1 MGYRSH
7 IVALSKKIIFLELA
21 LIMLSPEMLHS
32 QHYKDKTISIKV
44 KKLVVEMTLDEK
56 IGQMTQVDHRYLEQK
71 SDIKTYFLGSLLSG
85 GGSAPDTNN
94 PRSWVR
100 MYNEYQDFALD
111 TRLGIPLIYG
121 VDAVHGHNNVFGATI
136 FPHNIGLGCS
146 NDEELVQK
154 ISETTAREVRATGL
168 DWTFAPC
175 LAVSQD
181 ERWGRTFESYSEDT
195 EIVTRLG
202 IASIKGYQGNN
213 LNNANSVLACA
224 KHYVGDGST
233 IFGTGING
241 GIDRGDVLI
250 DEKELRSKHIK
261 PFRSAVENGVGSIM
275 ISYNSWQSKRLHGH
289 SYLIN
294 DILKKELGFSGF
306 VVSDWAAIDDID
318 ENYKTSII
326 TAINAGIDMVMVPG
340 EHSDK
345 SHSYIEFINLLKES
359 VLEGSV
365 SLNRIDDAVYRILKI
380 KYSMGLFEKPLK
392 DYKKLNEVGSSRN
405 RELARIG
412 VNKSVVVLQNNNILP
427 ISKNIKN
434 ILVAGKHGH
443 DLGYQCGGW
452 TISWQGGSGN
462 TTIGTTI
469 LDGIR
474 DKIGKHSSLTF
485 SENGDEASDHDIIV
499 AVVGETPYAEMQGD
513 RESLELSNKDK
524 ILIERLIKTGK
535 PIVLI
540 LISGRPMIITPYLA
554 HVDAVL
560 AAWFPGTEGIGVA
573 DILFGDVPPTA
584 KLSFSWP
591 RNMSQIPINY
601 GDKTYNP
608 LFPLGYGLTY

>member
-1 MGYRSH
+1 MTLFIRILYLG
-7 IVALSKKIIFLELA
+7 LA
-21 LIMLSPEMLHS
+21 LVILSPDMLYS
-32 QHYKDKTISIKV
+32 QQYEDKTTSIKA
-44 KKLVVEMTLDEK
+44 KNLVAEMTLDEK

-94 PRSWVR
+94 PRSWVS

-111 TRLGIPLIYG
+111 TRLAIPLIYG
-121 VDAVHGHNNVFGATI
+121 IDAVHGHNNVYGATI

-154 ISETTAREVRATGL
+154 ISEATAREILATGL

-213 LNNANSVLACA
+213 LNNSNSVLACA

-241 GIDRGDVLI
+241 GIDRGDVLV
-250 DEKELRSKHIK
+250 DEKELRSKYIE

-318 ENYKTSII
+318 EDYKTSII
-326 TAINAGIDMVMVPG
+326 TAINAGIDMIMVPG
-340 EHSDK
+340 KHSKK
-345 SHSYIEFINLLKES
+345 SHSYIEFINLLKKS
-359 VLEGSV
+359 ILEGSV
-365 SLNRIDDAVYRILKI
+365 SINRINDAVYRILKI

-392 DYKKLNEVGSSRN
+392 DYKKLKEVGSSRN
-405 RELARIG
+405 RELAREG
-412 VNKSVVVLQNNNILP
+412 VNKSVVILQNNNDVLP
-427 ISKNIKN
+427 ISKNIKS

-462 TTIGTTI
+462 ITIGTTI

-474 DKIGKHSSLTF
+474 DNIESHSSVTF
-485 SENGDEASDHDIIV
+485 SENGDEANDHDIII
-499 AVVGETPYAEMQGD
+499 AVVGETPYAEMKGD

-524 ILIERLIKTGK
+524 ILIEKLIKTGK

-540 LISGRPMIITPYLA
+540 LISGRPMIITPYLEY
-554 HVDAVL
+554 VDAVL

-573 DILFGDVPPTA
+573 DLLFGDVSPSA

-591 RNMSQIPINY
+591 KNMGQIPINY
-601 GDKTYNP
+601 GDKTYDP

>member
-1 MGYRSH
+1 MTLFIRILYLG
-7 IVALSKKIIFLELA
+7 LA
-21 LIMLSPEMLHS
+21 LAILSPDMLHS
-32 QHYKDKTISIKV
+32 QQYKDKTISIKV
-44 KKLVVEMTLDEK
+44 KNLVAEMTLDEK

-111 TRLGIPLIYG
+111 TRLAIPLIYG
-121 VDAVHGHNNVFGATI
+121 IDAVHGHNNVYGATI

-146 NDEELVQK
+146 NDEKLVQE
-154 ISETTAREVRATGL
+154 ISEATAREVRATGL

-213 LNNANSVLACA
+213 LDNPNSVLACA

-241 GIDRGDVLI
+241 GIDRGDVLV
-250 DEKELRSKHIK
+250 DEKELRSKYIE

-306 VVSDWAAIDDID
+306 VVSDWAAIDDIN

-340 EHSDK
+340 EHSNK
-345 SHSYIEFINLLKES
+345 SHSYIEFINLLKKS

-365 SLNRIDDAVYRILKI
+365 SVNRINDAVYRILKI

-405 RELARIG
+405 RELAREG
-412 VNKSVVVLQNNNILP
+412 VNKSVVLLQNNNILP
-427 ISKNIKN
+427 ISKNIKS
-434 ILVAGKHGH
+434 ILVAGEHGH

-452 TISWQGGSGN
+452 SISWQGGSGN

-469 LDGIR
+469 LDGIK
-474 DKIGKHSSLTF
+474 DNIGNHSSVTF
-485 SENGDEASDHDIIV
+485 SKNGDEANDHDIII
-499 AVVGETPYAEMQGD
+499 AVVGETPYAEMKGD
-513 RESLELSNKDK
+513 SESLELSNKDK
-524 ILIERLIKTGK
+524 LLLERLIKTGK

-540 LISGRPMIITPYLA
+540 LISGRPMIITPYLE

-560 AAWFPGTEGIGVA
+560 AAWLPGTEGSGVA
-573 DILFGDVPPTA
+573 DLLFGDVSPTA

-591 RNMSQIPINY
+591 RDMSQIPINY
-601 GDKTYNP
+601 GDKTYDP

>member
-1 MGYRSH
+1 MTLF
-7 IVALSKKIIFLELA
+7 IKIIYLGLA
-21 LIMLSPEMLHS
+21 LIILSPEMLHS
-32 QHYKDKTISIKV
+32 QQYKNKTISRKSENMV
-44 KKLVVEMTLDEK
+44 AEMTLDEK

-71 SDIKTYFLGSLLSG
+71 SDIKTYYLGSLLSG
-85 GGSAPDTNN
+85 GGSTPDTNN

-111 TRLGIPLIYG
+111 TRLAIPLIYG
-121 VDAVHGHNNVFGATI
+121 IDAVHGHNNVYGATI

-146 NDEELVQK
+146 NDEKLVQK
-154 ISETTAREVRATGL
+154 ISEATAREIRATGL

-181 ERWGRTFESYSEDT
+181 ERWGRTFESYSENT

-213 LNNANSVLACA
+213 LDNSNSVLACA
-224 KHYVGDGST
+224 KHYVGDGNT

-241 GIDRGDVLI
+241 GIDRGDVLV
-250 DEKELRSKHIK
+250 DEKELRSKYIK

-275 ISYNSWQSKRLHGH
+275 ISYNSWQSKKLHGH

-294 DILKKELGFSGF
+294 NILKNELGFSGF

-318 ENYKTSII
+318 EDYKTSII
-326 TAINAGIDMVMVPG
+326 TAINAGVDMVMVPG
-340 EHSDK
+340 EHSNK

-365 SLNRIDDAVYRILKI
+365 SINRIDDAVYRILKI

-392 DYKKLNEVGSSRN
+392 DYKKLNEVGSSKN
-405 RELARIG
+405 RELAREG
-412 VNKSVVVLQNNNILP
+412 VNKSVVLLQNNNILP
-427 ISKNIKN
+427 ISKKN
-434 ILVAGKHGH
+434 KSILVAGEHGH

-452 TISWQGGSGN
+452 SISWQGGSGN

-474 DKIGKHSSLTF
+474 DNIGNHSSVTF
-485 SENGDEASDHDIIV
+485 SKNGDDANDHDIII
-499 AVVGETPYAEMQGD
+499 AVVGETPYAEMKGD
-513 RESLELSNKDK
+513 SESLELSNKDK
-524 ILIERLIKTGK
+524 LLLERLIKTGK

-540 LISGRPMIITPYLA
+540 LISGRPMIITPYLE
-554 HVDAVL
+554 HVDALL
-560 AAWFPGTEGIGVA
+560 AAWLPGTEGSGVA
-573 DILFGDVPPTA
+573 DLLFGDVSPTA

-591 RNMSQIPINY
+591 RDMSQIPINY
-601 GDKTYNP
+601 GDKTYDP

>member
-1 MGYRSH
+1 MTLFIRILYLG
-7 IVALSKKIIFLELA
+7 LA
-21 LIMLSPEMLHS
+21 LVILSPDMLHS
-32 QHYKDKTISIKV
+32 QQYEDKTTSIKA
-44 KKLVVEMTLDEK
+44 KNLVAEMTLDEK

-100 MYNEYQDFALD
+100 MYNKYQDFALD
-111 TRLGIPLIYG
+111 TRLAIPLIYG
-121 VDAVHGHNNVFGATI
+121 IDAVHGHNNVYGATI

-154 ISETTAREVRATGL
+154 ISEATAREILATGL

-195 EIVTRLG
+195 ETVTRLG

-213 LNNANSVLACA
+213 LNNSNSVLACA

-241 GIDRGDVLI
+241 GIDRGDVLV
-250 DEKELRSKHIK
+250 DEKELRSKYIE

-318 ENYKTSII
+318 EDYKTSII
-326 TAINAGIDMVMVPG
+326 TAINAGIDMIMVPG
-340 EHSDK
+340 KHSKK
-345 SHSYIEFINLLKES
+345 SHSYIEFINLLKKS
-359 VLEGSV
+359 ILEGSV
-365 SLNRIDDAVYRILKI
+365 SINRINDAVYRILKI

-392 DYKKLNEVGSSRN
+392 DYKKLKEVGSSRN
-405 RELARIG
+405 RELAREG
-412 VNKSVVVLQNNNILP
+412 VNKSVVILQNNNDVLP
-427 ISKNIKN
+427 ISKNIKS
-434 ILVAGKHGH
+434 ILVAGKHGD

-462 TTIGTTI
+462 ITIGTTI

-474 DKIGKHSSLTF
+474 DNIESHSSVTF
-485 SENGDEASDHDIIV
+485 SENGDEANDHDIII
-499 AVVGETPYAEMQGD
+499 AVVGETPYAEMKGD

-524 ILIERLIKTGK
+524 ILIEKLIKTGK

-540 LISGRPMIITPYLA
+540 LISGRPMIITPYLEY
-554 HVDAVL
+554 VDAVL

-573 DILFGDVPPTA
+573 DLLFGDVSPSA

-591 RNMSQIPINY
+591 KNMGQIPINY
-601 GDKTYNP
+601 GDKTYDP

>member
-1 MGYRSH
+1 MTLF
-7 IVALSKKIIFLELA
+7 IKIIYLGLA
-21 LIMLSPEMLHS
+21 LIILSPEMLHS
-32 QHYKDKTISIKV
+32 QQYKNKTISRKSENMV
-44 KKLVVEMTLDEK
+44 AEMTLDEK

-71 SDIKTYFLGSLLSG
+71 SDIKTYYLGSLLSG
-85 GGSAPDTNN
+85 GGSTPDTNN

-111 TRLGIPLIYG
+111 TRLAIPLIYG
-121 VDAVHGHNNVFGATI
+121 IDAVHGHNNVYGATI

-146 NDEELVQK
+146 NDEKLVQK
-154 ISETTAREVRATGL
+154 ISEATAREIRATGL

-181 ERWGRTFESYSEDT
+181 ERWGRTFESYSENT

-213 LNNANSVLACA
+213 LDNSNSVLACA
-224 KHYVGDGST
+224 KHYVGDGNT

-241 GIDRGDVLI
+241 GIDRGDVLV
-250 DEKELRSKHIK
+250 DEKELRSKYIK

-275 ISYNSWQSKRLHGH
+275 ISYNSWQSKKLHGH

-294 DILKKELGFSGF
+294 DILKNELGFSGF

-318 ENYKTSII
+318 EDYKTSII

-340 EHSDK
+340 EHSNK

-365 SLNRIDDAVYRILKI
+365 SINRIDDAVYRILKI

-392 DYKKLNEVGSSRN
+392 DYKKLNEVGSSKN
-405 RELARIG
+405 RELAREG
-412 VNKSVVVLQNNNILP
+412 VNKSVVLLQNNNILP
-427 ISKNIKN
+427 ISKNIKS
-434 ILVAGKHGH
+434 ILVAGEHGH

-452 TISWQGGSGN
+452 SISWQGGSGN

-469 LDGIR
+469 LDGIK
-474 DKIGKHSSLTF
+474 DNIGNHSSVTF
-485 SENGDEASDHDIIV
+485 SKNGDEANDHDIII
-499 AVVGETPYAEMQGD
+499 AVVGETPYAEMKGD
-513 RESLELSNKDK
+513 SESLELSNKDK
-524 ILIERLIKTGK
+524 LLLERLIKTGK

-540 LISGRPMIITPYLA
+540 LISGRPMIITPYLE
-554 HVDAVL
+554 HVDALL
-560 AAWFPGTEGIGVA
+560 AAWLPGTEGSGVA
-573 DILFGDVPPTA
+573 DLLFGDVSPTA

-591 RNMSQIPINY
+591 RDMSQIPINY
-601 GDKTYNP
+601 GDKIYDP

>member
-1 MGYRSH
+1 MTLFIRILYL
-7 IVALSKKIIFLELA
+7 VLA
-21 LIMLSPEMLHS
+21 LVILSSDMLHS
-32 QHYKDKTISIKV
+32 QHYKDKTISIKA
-44 KKLVVEMTLDEK
+44 KNLVAEMTLDEK

-111 TRLGIPLIYG
+111 TRLAIPLIYG
-121 VDAVHGHNNVFGATI
+121 IDAVHGHNNVYGATI

-154 ISETTAREVRATGL
+154 ISEATAREILATGL

-181 ERWGRTFESYSEDT
+181 ERWGRTFESYSENT

-213 LNNANSVLACA
+213 LDNPNSVLACA
-224 KHYVGDGST
+224 KHYVGDGNT

-241 GIDRGDVLI
+241 GIDRGDVLV
-250 DEKELRSKHIK
+250 DEKELRSKYIK

-275 ISYNSWQSKRLHGH
+275 ISYNSWQSKKLHGH

-294 DILKKELGFSGF
+294 DILKNELGFSGF

-318 ENYKTSII
+318 EDYKTSII

-340 EHSDK
+340 EHSNK

-365 SLNRIDDAVYRILKI
+365 SINRIDDAVYRILKI

-405 RELARIG
+405 RELAREG
-412 VNKSVVVLQNNNILP
+412 VNKSVVLLQNNNILP
-427 ISKNIKN
+427 ISKNIKS
-434 ILVAGKHGH
+434 ILVAGEHGH

-452 TISWQGGSGN
+452 SISWQGGSGN

-469 LDGIR
+469 LDGIK
-474 DKIGKHSSLTF
+474 DNIGNHSSVTF
-485 SENGDEASDHDIIV
+485 SKNGDEANDHDIII
-499 AVVGETPYAEMQGD
+499 AVVGETPYAEMKGD
-513 RESLELSNKDK
+513 SESLELSNKDK
-524 ILIERLIKTGK
+524 LLLERLIKTGK

-540 LISGRPMIITPYLA
+540 LISGRPMIITPYLE

-560 AAWFPGTEGIGVA
+560 AAWLPGTEGTGVA
-573 DILFGDVPPTA
+573 DLLFGDVSPTA

-591 RNMSQIPINY
+591 RDMSQIPINY
-601 GDKTYNP
+601 GDKIYDP

>member
-1 MGYRSH
+1 
-7 IVALSKKIIFLELA
+7 
-21 LIMLSPEMLHS
+21 MLHS
-32 QHYKDKTISIKV
+32 QQYKNKTISRKSENMV
-44 KKLVVEMTLDEK
+44 AEMTLDEK

-71 SDIKTYFLGSLLSG
+71 SDIKTYYLGSLLSG
-85 GGSAPDTNN
+85 GGSTPDTNN

-111 TRLGIPLIYG
+111 TRLAIPLIYG
-121 VDAVHGHNNVFGATI
+121 IDAVHGHNNVYGATI

-146 NDEELVQK
+146 NDEKLVQK
-154 ISETTAREVRATGL
+154 ISEATAREIRATGL

-181 ERWGRTFESYSEDT
+181 ERWGRTFESYSENT

-213 LNNANSVLACA
+213 LDNSNSVLACA
-224 KHYVGDGST
+224 KHYVGDGNT

-241 GIDRGDVLI
+241 GIDRGDVLV
-250 DEKELRSKHIK
+250 DEKELRSKYIK

-275 ISYNSWQSKRLHGH
+275 ISYNSWQSKKLHGH

-294 DILKKELGFSGF
+294 NILKNELGFSGF

-318 ENYKTSII
+318 EDYKTSII
-326 TAINAGIDMVMVPG
+326 TAINAGVDMVMVPG
-340 EHSDK
+340 EHSNK

-365 SLNRIDDAVYRILKI
+365 SINRIDDAVYRILKI

-392 DYKKLNEVGSSRN
+392 DYKKLNEVGSSKN
-405 RELARIG
+405 RELAREG
-412 VNKSVVVLQNNNILP
+412 VNKSVVLLQNNNILP
-427 ISKNIKN
+427 ISKKN
-434 ILVAGKHGH
+434 KSILVAGEHGH

-452 TISWQGGSGN
+452 SISWQGGSGN

-474 DKIGKHSSLTF
+474 DNIGNHSSVTF
-485 SENGDEASDHDIIV
+485 SKNGDDANDHDIII
-499 AVVGETPYAEMQGD
+499 AVVGETPYAEMKGD
-513 RESLELSNKDK
+513 SESLELSNKDK
-524 ILIERLIKTGK
+524 LLLERLIKTGK

-540 LISGRPMIITPYLA
+540 LISGRPMIITPYLE
-554 HVDAVL
+554 HVDALL
-560 AAWFPGTEGIGVA
+560 AAWLPGTEGSGVA
-573 DILFGDVPPTA
+573 DLLFGDVSPTA

-591 RNMSQIPINY
+591 RDMSQIPINY
-601 GDKTYNP
+601 GDKTYDP

>member
-1 MGYRSH
+1 LNLC
-7 IVALSKKIIFLELA
+7 IKIIYLGLA
-21 LIMLSPEMLHS
+21 LIILSPEMLHS
-32 QHYKDKTISIKV
+32 QQYKNKTISRKSENMV
-44 KKLVVEMTLDEK
+44 AEMTLDEK

-71 SDIKTYFLGSLLSG
+71 SDIKTYYLGSLLSG
-85 GGSAPDTNN
+85 GGSTPDTNN

-111 TRLGIPLIYG
+111 TRLAIPLIYG
-121 VDAVHGHNNVFGATI
+121 IDAVHGHNNVYGATI

-146 NDEELVQK
+146 NDEKLVQK
-154 ISETTAREVRATGL
+154 ISEATAREIRATGL

-181 ERWGRTFESYSEDT
+181 ERWGRTFESYSENT

-213 LNNANSVLACA
+213 LDNSNSVLACA
-224 KHYVGDGST
+224 KHYVGDGNT

-241 GIDRGDVLI
+241 GIDRGDVLV
-250 DEKELRSKHIK
+250 DEKELRSKYIK

-275 ISYNSWQSKRLHGH
+275 ISYNSWQSKKLHGH

-294 DILKKELGFSGF
+294 DILKNELGFLGF

-318 ENYKTSII
+318 EDYKTSII

-340 EHSDK
+340 EHSNK

-365 SLNRIDDAVYRILKI
+365 SINRIDDAVYRILKI

-392 DYKKLNEVGSSRN
+392 DYKKLNEVGSSKN
-405 RELARIG
+405 RELAREG
-412 VNKSVVVLQNNNILP
+412 VNKSVVLLQNNNILP
-427 ISKNIKN
+427 ISKNIKS
-434 ILVAGKHGH
+434 ILVAGEHGH

-452 TISWQGGSGN
+452 SISWQGGSGN

-469 LDGIR
+469 LDGIK
-474 DKIGKHSSLTF
+474 DNIGNHSSVTF
-485 SENGDEASDHDIIV
+485 SKNGDEANDHDIII
-499 AVVGETPYAEMQGD
+499 AVVGETPYAEMKGD
-513 RESLELSNKDK
+513 SESLELSNKDK
-524 ILIERLIKTGK
+524 LLLERLIKTGK

-540 LISGRPMIITPYLA
+540 LISGRPMIITPYLE

-560 AAWFPGTEGIGVA
+560 AAWLPGTEGSGVA
-573 DILFGDVPPTA
+573 DLLFGDVSPTA

-591 RNMSQIPINY
+591 RDMSQIPINY
-601 GDKTYNP
+601 GDKTYDP

>member
-1 MGYRSH
+1 MTLFIRILY
-7 IVALSKKIIFLELA
+7 LELA
-21 LIMLSPEMLHS
+21 LAILSPDMLHS
-32 QHYKDKTISIKV
+32 QQYKDKIISIKV
-44 KKLVVEMTLDEK
+44 KNLVAEMTLDEK

-100 MYNEYQDFALD
+100 MYNEYQGLALD
-111 TRLGIPLIYG
+111 TRLAIPLIYG
-121 VDAVHGHNNVFGATI
+121 IDAVHGHNNVYGATI

-154 ISETTAREVRATGL
+154 ISEATAREILATGL

-181 ERWGRTFESYSEDT
+181 ERWGRTFESYSENT

-213 LNNANSVLACA
+213 LDNSNSVLACA
-224 KHYVGDGST
+224 KHYVGDGNT

-241 GIDRGDVLI
+241 GIDRGDVLV
-250 DEKELRSKHIK
+250 DEKELRSKYIK

-275 ISYNSWQSKRLHGH
+275 ISYNSWQSKKLHGH

-294 DILKKELGFSGF
+294 DILKNELGFSGF

-318 ENYKTSII
+318 EDYKTSII

-340 EHSDK
+340 EHSNK

-365 SLNRIDDAVYRILKI
+365 SINRIDDAVYRILKI

-392 DYKKLNEVGSSRN
+392 DYKKLNEVGSSKN
-405 RELARIG
+405 RELAREG
-412 VNKSVVVLQNNNILP
+412 VNKSVVLLQNNNILP
-427 ISKNIKN
+427 ISKNIKS
-434 ILVAGKHGH
+434 ILVAGEHGH

-452 TISWQGGSGN
+452 SISWQGGSGN

-474 DKIGKHSSLTF
+474 DNIGNQSSVSF
-485 SENGDEASDHDIIV
+485 SKNGDEPNDHDIII
-499 AVVGETPYAEMQGD
+499 AVVGETPYAEMKGD
-513 RESLELSNKDK
+513 SESLELSNKDK
-524 ILIERLIKTGK
+524 LLLERLIKTGK

-540 LISGRPMIITPYLA
+540 LISGRPMIITPYLE

-560 AAWFPGTEGIGVA
+560 AAWLPGTEGSGVA
-573 DILFGDVPPTA
+573 DLLFGDVSPTA

-591 RNMSQIPINY
+591 RDMSQIPINY
-601 GDKTYNP
+601 GDKTYDP

>member
-1 MGYRSH
+1 MTLFIRILYLG
-7 IVALSKKIIFLELA
+7 LA
-21 LIMLSPEMLHS
+21 LVILSPDMLYS
-32 QHYKDKTISIKV
+32 QQYEDKTTSIKA
-44 KKLVVEMTLDEK
+44 KNLVAEMTLDEK

-111 TRLGIPLIYG
+111 TRLAIPLIYG
-121 VDAVHGHNNVFGATI
+121 IDAVHGHNNVYGATI

-154 ISETTAREVRATGL
+154 ISEATAREILATGL

-195 EIVTRLG
+195 ETVTRLG

-213 LNNANSVLACA
+213 LNNSNSVLACA

-241 GIDRGDVLI
+241 GIDRGDVLV
-250 DEKELRSKHIK
+250 DEKELRSKYIE

-318 ENYKTSII
+318 EDYKTSII
-326 TAINAGIDMVMVPG
+326 TAINAGIDMIMVPG
-340 EHSDK
+340 KHSKK
-345 SHSYIEFINLLKES
+345 SHSYIEFINLLKKS
-359 VLEGSV
+359 ILEGSV
-365 SLNRIDDAVYRILKI
+365 SINRINDAVYRILKI

-392 DYKKLNEVGSSRN
+392 DYKKLKEVGSSRN
-405 RELARIG
+405 RELAREG
-412 VNKSVVVLQNNNILP
+412 VNKSVVILQNNNDVLP
-427 ISKNIKN
+427 ISKNIKS
-434 ILVAGKHGH
+434 ILVAGKHGD

-462 TTIGTTI
+462 ITIGTTI

-474 DKIGKHSSLTF
+474 DNIESHSSVTF
-485 SENGDEASDHDIIV
+485 SENGDEANDHDIII
-499 AVVGETPYAEMQGD
+499 AVVGETPYAEMKGD

-524 ILIERLIKTGK
+524 ILIEKLIKTGK

-540 LISGRPMIITPYLA
+540 LISGRPMIITPYLEY
-554 HVDAVL
+554 VDAVL

-573 DILFGDVPPTA
+573 DLLFGDVSPSA

-591 RNMSQIPINY
+591 KNMGQIPINY
-601 GDKTYNP
+601 GDKTYDP

>member
-1 MGYRSH
+1 MTLFIRILY
-7 IVALSKKIIFLELA
+7 LELA
-21 LIMLSPEMLHS
+21 LAILSPDMLHS
-32 QHYKDKTISIKV
+32 QQYKDKIISIKV
-44 KKLVVEMTLDEK
+44 KNLVAEMTLDEK

-100 MYNEYQDFALD
+100 MYNEYQGLALD
-111 TRLGIPLIYG
+111 TRLAIPLIYG
-121 VDAVHGHNNVFGATI
+121 IDAVHGHNNVYGATI

-146 NDEELVQK
+146 NDEKLVQE
-154 ISETTAREVRATGL
+154 ISEATAREVRATGL

-181 ERWGRTFESYSEDT
+181 ERWGRTFESYSENT

-213 LNNANSVLACA
+213 LDNSNSVLACA

-241 GIDRGDVLI
+241 GIDRGDVLV
-250 DEKELRSKHIK
+250 DEKELRSKYIK

-275 ISYNSWQSKRLHGH
+275 ISYNSWQSKKLHGH

-294 DILKKELGFSGF
+294 DILKNELGFSGF

-318 ENYKTSII
+318 EDYKTSII

-340 EHSDK
+340 EHSNK

-365 SLNRIDDAVYRILKI
+365 SINRIDDAVYRILKI

-392 DYKKLNEVGSSRN
+392 DYKKLNEVGSSKN
-405 RELARIG
+405 RELAREG
-412 VNKSVVVLQNNNILP
+412 VNKSVVLLQNNNILP
-427 ISKNIKN
+427 ISKNIKS
-434 ILVAGKHGH
+434 ILVAGEHGH

-452 TISWQGGSGN
+452 SISWQGGSGN

-474 DKIGKHSSLTF
+474 DNIGNQSSVSF
-485 SENGDEASDHDIIV
+485 SKNGDEPNDHDIII
-499 AVVGETPYAEMQGD
+499 AVVGETPYAEMKGD
-513 RESLELSNKDK
+513 SESLELSNKDK
-524 ILIERLIKTGK
+524 LLLERLIKTGK

-540 LISGRPMIITPYLA
+540 LISGRPMIITPYLE

-560 AAWFPGTEGIGVA
+560 AAWLPGTEGSGVA
-573 DILFGDVPPTA
+573 DLLFGDVSPTA

-591 RNMSQIPINY
+591 RDMSQIPINY
-601 GDKTYNP
+601 GDKTYDP

>member
-1 MGYRSH
+1 MTLF
-7 IVALSKKIIFLELA
+7 IKIIYLGLA
-21 LIMLSPEMLHS
+21 LIILSPEMLHS
-32 QHYKDKTISIKV
+32 QQYKNKTISRKSENMV
-44 KKLVVEMTLDEK
+44 AEMTLDEK

-71 SDIKTYFLGSLLSG
+71 SDIKTYYLGSLLSG
-85 GGSAPDTNN
+85 GGSTPDTNN

-111 TRLGIPLIYG
+111 TRLAIPLIYG
-121 VDAVHGHNNVFGATI
+121 IDAVHGHNNVYGATI

-146 NDEELVQK
+146 NDEKLVQK
-154 ISETTAREVRATGL
+154 ISEATAREIRATGL

-213 LNNANSVLACA
+213 LDNPNSVLACA
-224 KHYVGDGST
+224 KHYVGDGNT

-241 GIDRGDVLI
+241 GIDRGDVLV
-250 DEKELRSKHIK
+250 DEKELRSKYIK

-275 ISYNSWQSKRLHGH
+275 ISYNSWQSKKLHGH

-294 DILKKELGFSGF
+294 NILKNELGFSGF

-318 ENYKTSII
+318 EDYKTSII

-340 EHSDK
+340 EHSNK

-365 SLNRIDDAVYRILKI
+365 SINRIDDAVYRILKI

-392 DYKKLNEVGSSRN
+392 DYKKLNEVGSSKN
-405 RELARIG
+405 RELAREG
-412 VNKSVVVLQNNNILP
+412 VNKSVVLLQNNNILP
-427 ISKNIKN
+427 ISKKN
-434 ILVAGKHGH
+434 KSILVAGEHGH

-452 TISWQGGSGN
+452 SISWQGGSGN

-474 DKIGKHSSLTF
+474 DNIGNHSSVTF
-485 SENGDEASDHDIIV
+485 SKNGDDANDHDIII
-499 AVVGETPYAEMQGD
+499 AVVGETPYAEMKGD
-513 RESLELSNKDK
+513 SESLELSNKDK
-524 ILIERLIKTGK
+524 LLLERLIKTGK

-540 LISGRPMIITPYLA
+540 LISGRPMIITPYLE
-554 HVDAVL
+554 HVDALL
-560 AAWFPGTEGIGVA
+560 AAWLPGTEGSGVA
-573 DILFGDVPPTA
+573 DLLFGDVSPTA

-591 RNMSQIPINY
+591 RDMSQIPINY
-601 GDKTYNP
+601 GDKTYDP

>member
-1 MGYRSH
+1 MTLF
-7 IVALSKKIIFLELA
+7 IKIIYLGLA
-21 LIMLSPEMLHS
+21 LIILSPEMLHS
-32 QHYKDKTISIKV
+32 QQYKNKTISRKSENMV
-44 KKLVVEMTLDEK
+44 AEMTLDEK

-71 SDIKTYFLGSLLSG
+71 SDIKTYYLGSLLSG
-85 GGSAPDTNN
+85 GGSTPDPNN

-111 TRLGIPLIYG
+111 TRLAIPLIYG
-121 VDAVHGHNNVFGATI
+121 IDAVHGHNNVYGATI

-146 NDEELVQK
+146 NDEKLVQE
-154 ISETTAREVRATGL
+154 ISEATAREVRATGL

-181 ERWGRTFESYSEDT
+181 ERWGRTFESYSENT

-213 LNNANSVLACA
+213 LDNSNSVLACA
-224 KHYVGDGST
+224 KHYVGDGNT

-241 GIDRGDVLI
+241 GIDRGDVLV
-250 DEKELRSKHIK
+250 DEKELRSKYIK

-275 ISYNSWQSKRLHGH
+275 ISYNSWQSKKLHGH

-294 DILKKELGFSGF
+294 DILKNELGFSGF

-318 ENYKTSII
+318 EDYKTSII

-340 EHSDK
+340 EHSNK

-365 SLNRIDDAVYRILKI
+365 SINRIDDAVYRILKI

-392 DYKKLNEVGSSRN
+392 DYKKLNEVGSSKN
-405 RELARIG
+405 RELAREG
-412 VNKSVVVLQNNNILP
+412 VNKSVVLLQNNNILP
-427 ISKNIKN
+427 ISKNIKS
-434 ILVAGKHGH
+434 ILVAGEHGH

-452 TISWQGGSGN
+452 SISWQGGSGN

-474 DKIGKHSSLTF
+474 DNIGNQSSVSF
-485 SENGDEASDHDIIV
+485 SKNGDEPNDHDIII
-499 AVVGETPYAEMQGD
+499 AVVGETPYAEMKGD
-513 RESLELSNKDK
+513 SESLELSNKDK
-524 ILIERLIKTGK
+524 LLLERLIKTGK

-540 LISGRPMIITPYLA
+540 LISGRPMIITPYLE

-560 AAWFPGTEGIGVA
+560 AAWLPGTEGSGVA
-573 DILFGDVPPTA
+573 DLLFGDVSPTA

-591 RNMSQIPINY
+591 RDMSQIPINY
-601 GDKTYNP
+601 GDKTYDP

>member
-1 MGYRSH
+1 MTLFIRILYLG
-7 IVALSKKIIFLELA
+7 LA
-21 LIMLSPEMLHS
+21 LVILSSDMLHS
-32 QHYKDKTISIKV
+32 QHYKDKTISIKA
-44 KKLVVEMTLDEK
+44 KNLVAEMTLDEK

-111 TRLGIPLIYG
+111 TRLAIPLIYG
-121 VDAVHGHNNVFGATI
+121 IDAVHGHNNVYGATI

-154 ISETTAREVRATGL
+154 ISEATAREILATGL

-181 ERWGRTFESYSEDT
+181 ERWGRTFESYSENT

-213 LNNANSVLACA
+213 LDNPNSVLACA
-224 KHYVGDGST
+224 KHYVGDGNT

-241 GIDRGDVLI
+241 GIDRGDVLV
-250 DEKELRSKHIK
+250 DEKELRSKYIK

-275 ISYNSWQSKRLHGH
+275 ISYNSWQSKKLHGH

-294 DILKKELGFSGF
+294 DILKNELGFSGF

-318 ENYKTSII
+318 EDYKTSII

-340 EHSDK
+340 EHSNK

-365 SLNRIDDAVYRILKI
+365 SINRIDDAVYRILKI

-392 DYKKLNEVGSSRN
+392 DYKKLNEVGSSKN
-405 RELARIG
+405 RELAREG
-412 VNKSVVVLQNNNILP
+412 VNKSVVLLQNNNILP
-427 ISKNIKN
+427 ISKNIKS
-434 ILVAGKHGH
+434 ILVAGEHGH

-452 TISWQGGSGN
+452 SISWQGGSGN

-474 DKIGKHSSLTF
+474 DNIGNHSSVTF
-485 SENGDEASDHDIIV
+485 SKNGDDANDHDIII
-499 AVVGETPYAEMQGD
+499 AVVGETPYAEMKGD
-513 RESLELSNKDK
+513 SESLELSNKDK
-524 ILIERLIKTGK
+524 LLLERLIKTGK

-540 LISGRPMIITPYLA
+540 LISGRPMIITPYLE
-554 HVDAVL
+554 HVDALL
-560 AAWFPGTEGIGVA
+560 AAWLPGTEGSGVA
-573 DILFGDVPPTA
+573 DLLFGDVSPTA

-591 RNMSQIPINY
+591 RDMSQIPINY
-601 GDKTYNP
+601 GDKTYDP

>member
-1 MGYRSH
+1 MTLF
-7 IVALSKKIIFLELA
+7 IKIIYLGLA
-21 LIMLSPEMLHS
+21 LIILSPEMLHS
-32 QHYKDKTISIKV
+32 QQYKNKTISRKSENMV
-44 KKLVVEMTLDEK
+44 AEMTLDEK

-71 SDIKTYFLGSLLSG
+71 SDIKTYYLGSLLSG
-85 GGSAPDTNN
+85 GGSTPDTNN

-111 TRLGIPLIYG
+111 TRLAIPLIYG
-121 VDAVHGHNNVFGATI
+121 IDAVHGHNNVYGATI

-154 ISETTAREVRATGL
+154 ISEATAREILATGL

-181 ERWGRTFESYSEDT
+181 ERWGRTFESYSENT

-213 LNNANSVLACA
+213 LDNPNSVLACA
-224 KHYVGDGST
+224 KHYVGDGNT

-241 GIDRGDVLI
+241 GIDRGDVLV
-250 DEKELRSKHIK
+250 DEKELRSKYIK

-275 ISYNSWQSKRLHGH
+275 ISYNSWQSKKLHGH

-294 DILKKELGFSGF
+294 DILKNELGFSGF

-318 ENYKTSII
+318 EDYKTSII

-340 EHSDK
+340 EHSNK

-365 SLNRIDDAVYRILKI
+365 SINRIDDAVYRILKI

-392 DYKKLNEVGSSRN
+392 DYKKLNEVGSSKN
-405 RELARIG
+405 RELAREG
-412 VNKSVVVLQNNNILP
+412 VNKSVVLLQNNNILP
-427 ISKNIKN
+427 ISKNIKS
-434 ILVAGKHGH
+434 ILVAGEHGH

-452 TISWQGGSGN
+452 SISWQGGSGN

-469 LDGIR
+469 LDGIK
-474 DKIGKHSSLTF
+474 DNIGNHSSVTF
-485 SENGDEASDHDIIV
+485 SKNGDEANDHDIII
-499 AVVGETPYAEMQGD
+499 AVVGETPYAEMKGD
-513 RESLELSNKDK
+513 SESLELSNRDK
-524 ILIERLIKTGK
+524 LLLERLINTGK

-540 LISGRPMIITPYLA
+540 LISGRPMIITPYLE

-560 AAWFPGTEGIGVA
+560 AAWLPGTEGSGVA
-573 DILFGDVPPTA
+573 DLLFGDVSPTA

-591 RNMSQIPINY
+591 RDMSQIPINY
-601 GDKTYNP
+601 GDKTYDP

>member
-1 MGYRSH
+1 MSYTM
-7 IVALSKKIIFLELA
+7 ALSNKILLLELA
-21 LIMLSPEMLHS
+21 LIVLCPAKLHS
-32 QHYKDKTISIKV
+32 EQYKDKTISIKA
-44 KKLVVEMTLDEK
+44 KNLVAEMTLDEK

-85 GGSAPDTNN
+85 GGSTPDTNN

-100 MYNEYQDFALD
+100 MYNEYQGFALD
-111 TRLGIPLIYG
+111 TQLGIPLIYG
-121 VDAVHGHNNVFGATI
+121 IDAVHGHNNVYGATI

-146 NDEELVQK
+146 NDEGLVQE
-154 ISETTAREVRATGL
+154 ISEATTREIRATGL

-202 IASIKGYQGNN
+202 IASIKGYQGDN
-213 LNNANSVLACA
+213 LDNSNSVLACA

-241 GIDRGDVLI
+241 GIDRGDVLV
-250 DEKELRSKHIK
+250 DEKELRSKYIK
-261 PFRSAVENGVGSIM
+261 PFRSAVESGVGSIM

-318 ENYKTSII
+318 EDYKTSII

-359 VLEGSV
+359 VLEGLV
-365 SLNRIDDAVYRILKI
+365 SLKRIDDAVYRILKI

-392 DYKKLNEVGSSRN
+392 DYKKLNEVGSSSN
-405 RELARIG
+405 RELAREG

-434 ILVAGKHGH
+434 ILVAGEHGH

-452 TISWQGGSGN
+452 TITWQGGSGN

-474 DKIGKHSSLTF
+474 DKIGNHSSVTF
-485 SENGDEASDHDIIV
+485 SENGDGARDHDITV
-499 AVVGETPYAEMQGD
+499 AVVGEIPYAEMQGD
-513 RESLELSNKDK
+513 RESLELSSKDK

-540 LISGRPMIITPYLA
+540 LISGRPMIITPYLE
-554 HVDAVL
+554 HVDGVL

-573 DILFGDVPPTA
+573 DLLFGDVPPTA

-591 RNMSQIPINY
+591 KNMSQIPINY
-601 GDKTYNP
+601 GDKTYDP

>member
-1 MGYRSH
+1 MTLFIRILYLG
-7 IVALSKKIIFLELA
+7 LA
-21 LIMLSPEMLHS
+21 LVILSSDMLHS
-32 QHYKDKTISIKV
+32 QHYKDKTISIKA
-44 KKLVVEMTLDEK
+44 KNLVAEMTLDEK

-111 TRLGIPLIYG
+111 TRLAIPLIYG
-121 VDAVHGHNNVFGATI
+121 IDAVHGHNNVYGATI

-154 ISETTAREVRATGL
+154 ISEATAREILATGL

-181 ERWGRTFESYSEDT
+181 ERWGRTFESYSENT

-213 LNNANSVLACA
+213 LDNPNSVLACA
-224 KHYVGDGST
+224 KHYVGDGNT

-241 GIDRGDVLI
+241 GIDRGDVLV
-250 DEKELRSKHIK
+250 DEKELRSKYIK

-275 ISYNSWQSKRLHGH
+275 ISYNSWQSKKLHGH

-294 DILKKELGFSGF
+294 DILKNELGFSGF

-318 ENYKTSII
+318 EDYKTSII

-340 EHSDK
+340 EHSNK

-365 SLNRIDDAVYRILKI
+365 SINRIDDAVYRILKI
-380 KYSMGLFEKPLK
+380 KYFMGLFEKPLK

-405 RELARIG
+405 RELAREG
-412 VNKSVVVLQNNNILP
+412 VNKSVVLLQNNNILP
-427 ISKNIKN
+427 ISKNIKS
-434 ILVAGKHGH
+434 ILVAGEHGH

-452 TISWQGGSGN
+452 SISWQGGSGN

-469 LDGIR
+469 LDGIK
-474 DKIGKHSSLTF
+474 DNIGNHSSVTF
-485 SENGDEASDHDIIV
+485 SKNGDEANDHDIII
-499 AVVGETPYAEMQGD
+499 AVVGETPYAEMKGD
-513 RESLELSNKDK
+513 SESLELSNRDK
-524 ILIERLIKTGK
+524 LLLERLINTGK

-540 LISGRPMIITPYLA
+540 LISGRPMIITPYLE

-560 AAWFPGTEGIGVA
+560 AAWLPGTEGTGVA
-573 DILFGDVPPTA
+573 DLLFGDVSPTA

-591 RNMSQIPINY
+591 RDMSQIPINY
-601 GDKTYNP
+601 GDKIYDP

>member
-1 MGYRSH
+1 MTLFIRILY
-7 IVALSKKIIFLELA
+7 LELA
-21 LIMLSPEMLHS
+21 LAILSPDMLHS
-32 QHYKDKTISIKV
+32 QQYKDKIISIKV
-44 KKLVVEMTLDEK
+44 KNLVAEMTLDEK

-100 MYNEYQDFALD
+100 MYNEYQGLALD
-111 TRLGIPLIYG
+111 TRLAIPLIYG
-121 VDAVHGHNNVFGATI
+121 IDAVHGHNNVYGATI

-146 NDEELVQK
+146 NDEKLVQE
-154 ISETTAREVRATGL
+154 ISEATAREVRATGL

-181 ERWGRTFESYSEDT
+181 ERWGRTFESYSENT

-213 LNNANSVLACA
+213 LDNSNLVLACA
-224 KHYVGDGST
+224 KHYVGDGNT

-241 GIDRGDVLI
+241 GIDRGDVLV
-250 DEKELRSKHIK
+250 DEKELRSKYIK

-275 ISYNSWQSKRLHGH
+275 ISYNSWQSKKLHGH

-294 DILKKELGFSGF
+294 DILKNELGFSGF

-318 ENYKTSII
+318 EDYKTSII

-340 EHSDK
+340 EHSNK

-365 SLNRIDDAVYRILKI
+365 SINRIDDAVYRILKI

-392 DYKKLNEVGSSRN
+392 DYKKLNEVGSSKN
-405 RELARIG
+405 RELAREG
-412 VNKSVVVLQNNNILP
+412 VNKSVVLLQNNNILP
-427 ISKNIKN
+427 ISKNIKS
-434 ILVAGKHGH
+434 ILVAGEHGH

-452 TISWQGGSGN
+452 SISWQGGSGN

-474 DKIGKHSSLTF
+474 DNIGNQSSVSF
-485 SENGDEASDHDIIV
+485 SKNGDEPNDHDIII
-499 AVVGETPYAEMQGD
+499 AVVGETPYAEMKGD
-513 RESLELSNKDK
+513 SESLELSNKDK
-524 ILIERLIKTGK
+524 LLLERLIKTGK

-540 LISGRPMIITPYLA
+540 LISGRPMIITPYLE

-560 AAWFPGTEGIGVA
+560 AAWLPGTEGSGVA
-573 DILFGDVPPTA
+573 DLLFGDVSPTA

-591 RNMSQIPINY
+591 RDMSQIPINY
-601 GDKTYNP
+601 GDKTYDP

>member
-1 MGYRSH
+1 MTLFIRILY
-7 IVALSKKIIFLELA
+7 LELA
-21 LIMLSPEMLHS
+21 LAILSPDMLHS
-32 QHYKDKTISIKV
+32 QQYKDKIISIKV
-44 KKLVVEMTLDEK
+44 KNLVAEMTLDEK

-100 MYNEYQDFALD
+100 MYNEYQGLALD
-111 TRLGIPLIYG
+111 TRLAIPLIYG
-121 VDAVHGHNNVFGATI
+121 IDAVHGHNNVYGATI

-146 NDEELVQK
+146 NDEKLVQE
-154 ISETTAREVRATGL
+154 ISEATAREVRATGL

-181 ERWGRTFESYSEDT
+181 ERWGRTFESYSENT

-213 LNNANSVLACA
+213 LDNSNLVLACA
-224 KHYVGDGST
+224 KHYVGDGNT

-241 GIDRGDVLI
+241 GIDRGDVLV
-250 DEKELRSKHIK
+250 DEKELRSKYIK

-275 ISYNSWQSKRLHGH
+275 ISYNSWQSKKLHGH

-294 DILKKELGFSGF
+294 DILKNELGFSGF

-318 ENYKTSII
+318 EDYKTSII

-340 EHSDK
+340 EHSNK

-365 SLNRIDDAVYRILKI
+365 SINRIDDAVYRILKI

-392 DYKKLNEVGSSRN
+392 DYKKLNEVGSSKN
-405 RELARIG
+405 RELAREG
-412 VNKSVVVLQNNNILP
+412 VNKSVVLLQNNNILP
-427 ISKNIKN
+427 ISKNIKS
-434 ILVAGKHGH
+434 ILVAGEHGH

-452 TISWQGGSGN
+452 SISWQGGSGN

-474 DKIGKHSSLTF
+474 DNIGNQSSVSF
-485 SENGDEASDHDIIV
+485 SKNGDEPNDHDIII
-499 AVVGETPYAEMQGD
+499 AVVGETPYAEMKGD
-513 RESLELSNKDK
+513 SESLELSNKDK
-524 ILIERLIKTGK
+524 LLLERLIKTGK
-535 PIVLI
+535 PIVLV
-540 LISGRPMIITPYLA
+540 LISGRPMIITPYLE

-560 AAWFPGTEGIGVA
+560 AAWLPGTEGSGVA
-573 DILFGDVPPTA
+573 DLLFGDVSPTA

-591 RNMSQIPINY
+591 RDMSQIPINY
-601 GDKTYNP
+601 GDKTYDP

>member
-1 MGYRSH
+1 MGYRNYTM
-7 IVALSKKIIFLELA
+7 ALSKKILFLELA
-21 LIMLSPEMLHS
+21 LIMLSPAKLHS
-32 QHYKDKTISIKV
+32 QQNKNKTISIKA
-44 KKLVVEMTLDEK
+44 KNLVTKMTLDEK
-56 IGQMTQVDHRYLEQK
+56 IGQITQVDHRYLEQK

-85 GGSAPDTNN
+85 GGSIPDTNN

-121 VDAVHGHNNVFGATI
+121 IDAVHGHNNVYGATI

-202 IASIKGYQGNN
+202 IASIKGYQGDN
-213 LNNANSVLACA
+213 LDNSNSVLACA

-241 GIDRGDVLI
+241 GIDRGDVLV
-250 DEKELRSKHIK
+250 DEKELRSKYIK
-261 PFRSAVENGVGSIM
+261 PFRSAVESGVGSIM

-318 ENYKTSII
+318 EDYKTSII

-392 DYKKLNEVGSSRN
+392 DYKKLNEVGSSSN
-405 RELARIG
+405 RELAREG

-434 ILVAGKHGH
+434 ILVAGEHGH

-452 TISWQGGSGN
+452 TITWQGGSGN

-474 DKIGKHSSLTF
+474 DKIGNHSSVTF
-485 SENGDEASDHDIIV
+485 SENGDGARDHDIIV

-591 RNMSQIPINY
+591 KNMSQIPINY
-601 GDKTYNP
+601 GDKTYDP

>member
-1 MGYRSH
+1 MTLFIRILYLG
-7 IVALSKKIIFLELA
+7 LA
-21 LIMLSPEMLHS
+21 LVILSSDMLHS
-32 QHYKDKTISIKV
+32 QHYKDKTISIKA
-44 KKLVVEMTLDEK
+44 KNLVAEMTIDEK

-71 SDIKTYFLGSLLSG
+71 SDIKTYYLGSLLSG
-85 GGSAPDTNN
+85 GGSTPDTNN

-111 TRLGIPLIYG
+111 TRLAIPLIYG
-121 VDAVHGHNNVFGATI
+121 IDAVHGHNNVYGATI

-154 ISETTAREVRATGL
+154 ISEATAREILATGL

-181 ERWGRTFESYSEDT
+181 ERWGRTFESYSENT

-213 LNNANSVLACA
+213 LDNPNSVLACA
-224 KHYVGDGST
+224 KHYVGDGNT

-241 GIDRGDVLI
+241 GIDRGDVLV
-250 DEKELRSKHIK
+250 DEKELRSKYIK

-275 ISYNSWQSKRLHGH
+275 ISYNSWQSKKLHGH

-294 DILKKELGFSGF
+294 DILKNELGFSGF

-318 ENYKTSII
+318 EDYKTSII

-340 EHSDK
+340 EHSNK

-365 SLNRIDDAVYRILKI
+365 SINRIDDAVYRILKI

-392 DYKKLNEVGSSRN
+392 DYKKLNEVGSSKN
-405 RELARIG
+405 RELAREG
-412 VNKSVVVLQNNNILP
+412 VNKSVVLLQNNNILP
-427 ISKNIKN
+427 ISKNIKS
-434 ILVAGKHGH
+434 ILVAGEHGH

-452 TISWQGGSGN
+452 SISWQGGSGN

-469 LDGIR
+469 LDGIK
-474 DKIGKHSSLTF
+474 DNIGNHSSVTF
-485 SENGDEASDHDIIV
+485 SKNGDDANDHDIII
-499 AVVGETPYAEMQGD
+499 AVVGETPYAEMKGD
-513 RESLELSNKDK
+513 SESLELSNKDK
-524 ILIERLIKTGK
+524 LLLERLIKTGK

-540 LISGRPMIITPYLA
+540 LISGRPMIITPYLE

-560 AAWFPGTEGIGVA
+560 AAWLPGTEGTGVA
-573 DILFGDVPPTA
+573 DLLFGDVSPTA

-591 RNMSQIPINY
+591 RDMSQIPINY
-601 GDKTYNP
+601 GDKTYDP

>member
-1 MGYRSH
+1 MTLFIRILYLG
-7 IVALSKKIIFLELA
+7 LA
-21 LIMLSPEMLHS
+21 LVILSSDMLHS
-32 QHYKDKTISIKV
+32 QHYKDKIISIKA
-44 KKLVVEMTLDEK
+44 KNLVAEMTLDEK

-71 SDIKTYFLGSLLSG
+71 SDIKNYYLGSLLSG
-85 GGSAPDTNN
+85 GGSTPDTNN

-100 MYNEYQDFALD
+100 MYNEYQDFALE

-121 VDAVHGHNNVFGATI
+121 IDAVHGHNNVYGATI

-146 NDEELVQK
+146 NDEKLVQK
-154 ISETTAREVRATGL
+154 ISEATAREIRATGL

-213 LNNANSVLACA
+213 LDNPNSVLACA
-224 KHYVGDGST
+224 KHYVGDGNT

-241 GIDRGDVLI
+241 GIDRGDVLV
-250 DEKELRSKHIK
+250 DEKELRSKYIK

-275 ISYNSWQSKRLHGH
+275 ISYNSWQSKKLHGH

-306 VVSDWAAIDDID
+306 VVSDWAAIDDIN

-340 EHSDK
+340 EHSNK

-365 SLNRIDDAVYRILKI
+365 SINRIDDAVYRILKI

-405 RELARIG
+405 RELAREG
-412 VNKSVVVLQNNNILP
+412 VNKSVVLLQNNNILP
-427 ISKNIKN
+427 ISKNIKS
-434 ILVAGKHGH
+434 ILVAGEHGH

-452 TISWQGGSGN
+452 SISWQGGSGN

-469 LDGIR
+469 LDGIK
-474 DKIGKHSSLTF
+474 DNIGNHSSVTF
-485 SENGDEASDHDIIV
+485 SKNGDEANDHDIII
-499 AVVGETPYAEMQGD
+499 AVVGETPYAEMKGD
-513 RESLELSNKDK
+513 SESLELSNKDK
-524 ILIERLIKTGK
+524 LLLERLIKTGK

-540 LISGRPMIITPYLA
+540 LISGRPMIITPYLE

-560 AAWFPGTEGIGVA
+560 AAWLPGTEGSGVA
-573 DILFGDVPPTA
+573 DLLFGDVSPTA

-591 RNMSQIPINY
+591 RDMSQIPINY
-601 GDKTYNP
+601 GDKTYDP

>member
-1 MGYRSH
+1 MTLFIRILYLG
-7 IVALSKKIIFLELA
+7 LA
-21 LIMLSPEMLHS
+21 LVILSPDMLYS
-32 QHYKDKTISIKV
+32 QQYEDKTTSIKA
-44 KKLVVEMTLDEK
+44 KNLVAEMTLDEK
-56 IGQMTQVDHRYLEQK
+56 IGQITQVDHRYLEQK

-100 MYNEYQDFALD
+100 MYNKYQDFALD
-111 TRLGIPLIYG
+111 TRLAIPLIYG
-121 VDAVHGHNNVFGATI
+121 IDAVHGHNNVYGATI

-154 ISETTAREVRATGL
+154 ISEATAREILATGL

-213 LNNANSVLACA
+213 LNNSNSVLACA

-241 GIDRGDVLI
+241 GIDRGDVLV
-250 DEKELRSKHIK
+250 DEKELRSKYIE

-318 ENYKTSII
+318 EDYKTSII
-326 TAINAGIDMVMVPG
+326 TAINAGIDMIMVPG
-340 EHSDK
+340 KHSKK
-345 SHSYIEFINLLKES
+345 SHSYIEFINLLKKS
-359 VLEGSV
+359 ILEGSV
-365 SLNRIDDAVYRILKI
+365 SINRINDAVYRILKI

-392 DYKKLNEVGSSRN
+392 DYKKLKEVGSSRN
-405 RELARIG
+405 RELAREG
-412 VNKSVVVLQNNNILP
+412 VNKSVVILQNNNDVLP
-427 ISKNIKN
+427 ISKNIKS
-434 ILVAGKHGH
+434 ILVAGKHGD

-462 TTIGTTI
+462 ITIGTTI

-474 DKIGKHSSLTF
+474 DNIESHSSVTF
-485 SENGDEASDHDIIV
+485 SENGDEANDHDIII
-499 AVVGETPYAEMQGD
+499 AVVGETPYAEMKGD

-524 ILIERLIKTGK
+524 ILIEKLIKTGK

-540 LISGRPMIITPYLA
+540 LISGRPMIITPYLEY
-554 HVDAVL
+554 VDAVL

-573 DILFGDVPPTA
+573 DLLFGDVSPSA

-591 RNMSQIPINY
+591 KNMGQIPINY
-601 GDKTYNP
+601 GDKTYDP

>member
-1 MGYRSH
+1 MTLFIRILYLG
-7 IVALSKKIIFLELA
+7 LA
-21 LIMLSPEMLHS
+21 LVILSSDMLHS
-32 QHYKDKTISIKV
+32 QHYKDKTISIKA
-44 KKLVVEMTLDEK
+44 KNLVAEMTLDEK

-111 TRLGIPLIYG
+111 TRLAIPLIYG
-121 VDAVHGHNNVFGATI
+121 IDAVHGHNNVYGATI

-154 ISETTAREVRATGL
+154 ISEATAREILATGL

-181 ERWGRTFESYSEDT
+181 ERWGRTFESYSENT

-213 LNNANSVLACA
+213 LDNPNSVLACA
-224 KHYVGDGST
+224 KHYVGDGNT

-241 GIDRGDVLI
+241 GIDRGDVLV
-250 DEKELRSKHIK
+250 DEKELRSKYIK

-275 ISYNSWQSKRLHGH
+275 ISYNSWQSKKLHGH

-294 DILKKELGFSGF
+294 DILKNELGFSGF

-318 ENYKTSII
+318 EDYKTSII

-340 EHSDK
+340 EHSNK

-365 SLNRIDDAVYRILKI
+365 SINRIDDAVYRILKI

-405 RELARIG
+405 RELAREG
-412 VNKSVVVLQNNNILP
+412 VNKSVVLLQNNNILP
-427 ISKNIKN
+427 ISKNIKS
-434 ILVAGKHGH
+434 ILVAGEHGH

-452 TISWQGGSGN
+452 SISWQGGSGN

-469 LDGIR
+469 LDGIK
-474 DKIGKHSSLTF
+474 DNIGNHSSVTF
-485 SENGDEASDHDIIV
+485 SKNGDEANDHDIII
-499 AVVGETPYAEMQGD
+499 AVVGETPYAEMKGD
-513 RESLELSNKDK
+513 SESLELSNKDK
-524 ILIERLIKTGK
+524 LLLERLIKTGK

-540 LISGRPMIITPYLA
+540 LISGRPMIITPYLE

-560 AAWFPGTEGIGVA
+560 AAWLPGTEGTGVA
-573 DILFGDVPPTA
+573 DLLFGDVSPTA

-591 RNMSQIPINY
+591 RDMSQIPINY
-601 GDKTYNP
+601 GDKTYDP

>member
-1 MGYRSH
+1 MTLFIRILYLG
-7 IVALSKKIIFLELA
+7 LA
-21 LIMLSPEMLHS
+21 LVILSSDMLHS
-32 QHYKDKTISIKV
+32 QHYKDKTISIKA
-44 KKLVVEMTLDEK
+44 KNLVAEMTLDEK

-111 TRLGIPLIYG
+111 TRLAIPLIYG
-121 VDAVHGHNNVFGATI
+121 IDAVHGHNNVYGATI

-154 ISETTAREVRATGL
+154 ISEATAREILATGL

-181 ERWGRTFESYSEDT
+181 ERWGRTFESYSENT

-213 LNNANSVLACA
+213 LDNSNSVLACA
-224 KHYVGDGST
+224 KHYVGDGNT

-241 GIDRGDVLI
+241 GIDRGDVLV
-250 DEKELRSKHIK
+250 DEKELRSKYIK

-275 ISYNSWQSKRLHGH
+275 ISYNSWQSKKLHGH

-294 DILKKELGFSGF
+294 DILKNELGFSGF

-318 ENYKTSII
+318 EDYKTSII

-340 EHSDK
+340 EHSNK

-365 SLNRIDDAVYRILKI
+365 SINRIDDAVYRILKI

-392 DYKKLNEVGSSRN
+392 DYKKLNEVGSSKN
-405 RELARIG
+405 RELAREG
-412 VNKSVVVLQNNNILP
+412 VNKSVVLLQNNNILP
-427 ISKNIKN
+427 ISKNIKS
-434 ILVAGKHGH
+434 ILVAGEHGH

-452 TISWQGGSGN
+452 SISWQGGSGN

-469 LDGIR
+469 LDGIK
-474 DKIGKHSSLTF
+474 DNIGNHSSVTF
-485 SENGDEASDHDIIV
+485 SKNGDEANDHDIII
-499 AVVGETPYAEMQGD
+499 AVVGETPYAEMKGD
-513 RESLELSNKDK
+513 SESLELSNKDK
-524 ILIERLIKTGK
+524 LLLERLIKTGK

-540 LISGRPMIITPYLA
+540 LISGRPMIITPYLE

-560 AAWFPGTEGIGVA
+560 AAWLPGTEGTGVA
-573 DILFGDVPPTA
+573 DLLFGDVSPTA

-591 RNMSQIPINY
+591 RDMSEIPINY
-601 GDKTYNP
+601 GDKIYDP